1 MCEKYNVLLIADE
14 VQSGLGRSG
23 KLLACDY
30 DNVKPHILILGKSM
44 SGGIVPAS
52 GILSNKEIMGVL
64 TPGTH
69 GSTYG
74 GNPLSCAI
82 SLEALKI
89 LFEEDLINNSYKM
102 GKYFRKEL
110 KNLNLKNVKEVRG
123 KGLFNALEF
132 NEKLHASNA
141 LENLKNN
148 GLLTNI
154 TKNKTLR
161 LTPPL
166 IINKNQINHA
176 LEIIDKSINQ

>member
-1 MCEKYNVLLIADE
+1 M
-14 VQSGLGRSG
+14 
-23 KLLACDY
+23 
-30 DNVKPHILILGKSM
+30 
-44 SGGIVPAS
+44 
-52 GILSNKEIMGVL
+52 
-64 TPGTH
+64 
-69 GSTYG
+69 
-74 GNPLSCAI
+74 
-82 SLEALKI
+82 
-89 LFEEDLINNSYKM
+89 
-102 GKYFRKEL
+102 
-110 KNLNLKNVKEVRG
+110 RG

-176 LEIIDKSINQ
+176 LEIIDESINQ